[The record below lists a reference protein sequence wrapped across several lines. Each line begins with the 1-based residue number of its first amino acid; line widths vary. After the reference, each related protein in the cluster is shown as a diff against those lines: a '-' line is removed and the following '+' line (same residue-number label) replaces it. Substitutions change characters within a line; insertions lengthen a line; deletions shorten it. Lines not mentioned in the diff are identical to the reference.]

1 MTNKTFAPFELKMTE
16 QQAFDGLKSTY
27 GNELTAADVRAFA
40 AMNNIGYATVTRK
53 IKKFR
58 VSPGKWNLTVTKKS
72 VENIEKSFQSPSA
85 MPAVEK
91 KTLDF
96 DKMSK
101 SELELYGRTIG
112 IELDRRHSKTK
123 LIKELEEKLS
133 E

>member
-1 MTNKTFAPFELKMTE
+1 MSHFGDLIGVSSPKPKPTIVAPEP
-16 QQAFDGLKSTY
+16 
-27 GNELTAADVRAFA
+27 V
-40 AMNNIGYATVTRK
+40 
-53 IKKFR
+53 
-58 VSPGKWNLTVTKKS
+58 
-72 VENIEKSFQSPSA
+72 VEEKP
-85 MPAVEK
+85 
-91 KTLDF
+91 LDF

>member
-1 MTNKTFAPFELKMTE
+1 MSHFGDLIGVSSPKPKPPVLAP
-16 QQAFDGLKSTY
+16 DP
-27 GNELTAADVRAFA
+27 V
-40 AMNNIGYATVTRK
+40 
-53 IKKFR
+53 
-58 VSPGKWNLTVTKKS
+58 
-72 VENIEKSFQSPSA
+72 IE
-85 MPAVEK
+85 EK
-91 KTLDF
+91 PLDF

>member
-1 MTNKTFAPFELKMTE
+1 MPSKNKSS
-16 QQAFDGLKSTY
+16 KS
-27 GNELTAADVRAFA
+27 
-40 AMNNIGYATVTRK
+40 
-53 IKKFR
+53 
-58 VSPGKWNLTVTKKS
+58 KKS
-72 VENIEKSFQSPSA
+72 VKKVEPVVEPVVEPEPVVEEKP
-85 MPAVEK
+85 
-91 KTLDF
+91 LDF

>member
-1 MTNKTFAPFELKMTE
+1 MSHFGDLIGVSSPKTE
-16 QQAFDGLKSTY
+16 
-27 GNELTAADVRAFA
+27 
-40 AMNNIGYATVTRK
+40 
-53 IKKFR
+53 
-58 VSPGKWNLTVTKKS
+58 
-72 VENIEKSFQSPSA
+72 
-85 MPAVEK
+85 PAVVIEPDPVIEEK
-91 KTLDF
+91 PLDF

>member
-1 MTNKTFAPFELKMTE
+1 MSRF
-16 QQAFDGLKSTY
+16 
-27 GNELTAADVRAFA
+27 GNL
-40 AMNNIGYATVTRK
+40 MSGNVTPPTPPVPK
-53 IKKFR
+53 EPEP
-58 VSPGKWNLTVTKKS
+58 V
-72 VENIEKSFQSPSA
+72 VEEKP
-85 MPAVEK
+85 
-91 KTLDF
+91 LDF

>member
-1 MTNKTFAPFELKMTE
+1 MIHFGDL
-16 QQAFDGLKSTY
+16 
-27 GNELTAADVRAFA
+27 
-40 AMNNIGYATVTRK
+40 IGASSPKKQPVV
-53 IKKFR
+53 IKPEP
-58 VSPGKWNLTVTKKS
+58 V
-72 VENIEKSFQSPSA
+72 
-85 MPAVEK
+85 VEK

-123 LIKELEEKLS
+123 LIQELEEKLS

>member
-1 MTNKTFAPFELKMTE
+1 MSHFGDLI
-16 QQAFDGLKSTY
+16 GKSSSKKQP
-27 GNELTAADVRAFA
+27 
-40 AMNNIGYATVTRK
+40 TV
-53 IKKFR
+53 IK
-58 VSPGKWNLTVTKKS
+58 P
-72 VENIEKSFQSPSA
+72 EPI
-85 MPAVEK
+85 VEK

>member
-1 MTNKTFAPFELKMTE
+1 MSHFGDL
-16 QQAFDGLKSTY
+16 
-27 GNELTAADVRAFA
+27 
-40 AMNNIGYATVTRK
+40 IG
-53 IKKFR
+53 
-58 VSPGKWNLTVTKKS
+58 VSSPKPKPAI
-72 VENIEKSFQSPSA
+72 VEPEPAREEKP
-85 MPAVEK
+85 
-91 KTLDF
+91 LDF

>member
-1 MTNKTFAPFELKMTE
+1 MSHFGDLIGVSSPKPKPTVLVLP
-16 QQAFDGLKSTY
+16 
-27 GNELTAADVRAFA
+27 ADPEPV
-40 AMNNIGYATVTRK
+40 
-53 IKKFR
+53 
-58 VSPGKWNLTVTKKS
+58 
-72 VENIEKSFQSPSA
+72 VEEKS
-85 MPAVEK
+85 
-91 KTLDF
+91 LDF

>member
-1 MTNKTFAPFELKMTE
+1 MSHFGDLI
-16 QQAFDGLKSTY
+16 GKSSS
-27 GNELTAADVRAFA
+27 
-40 AMNNIGYATVTRK
+40 
-53 IKKFR
+53 KK
-58 VSPGKWNLTVTKKS
+58 
-72 VENIEKSFQSPSA
+72 Q
-85 MPAVEK
+85 PAVIKSEPVVEE